1 MTVNWKTKRIIN
13 KAIEKKGIKMKTI
26 LLCLALLAPAAAPAQ
41 FKCTMPS
48 GVVTFNRLSPCP
60 ADAVKAE
67 PLERVPDAVQ
77 PQFKGEYRASAPLPP
92 APRAQAAPRPTAPAQ
107 PKERDIVSEAYG
119 VCGLLKAVGA
129 TTCTVEV
136 NVFSASYIDATLPT
150 TPRDAQGVCRK
161 ILVMSRAPGS
171 PFIGRGWQLKLFSP
185 LGSGTRPM
193 AQCTL

>member
-1 MTVNWKTKRIIN
+1 
-13 KAIEKKGIKMKTI
+13 MKSL
-26 LLCLALLAPAAAPAQ
+26 LLCLSLLVPGAVLAQ

-48 GVVTFNRLSPCP
+48 GVVIFNRLSPCP
-60 ADAVKAE
+60 ADAVRAE

-77 PQFKGEYRASAPLPP
+77 PQFKGEYRAPVPLPP
-92 APRAQAAPRPTAPAQ
+92 APRAIAAPRPSAAPEK
-107 PKERDIVSEAYG
+107 PKERDIVNEAYG
-119 VCGLLKAVGA
+119 VCALLKVVGA
-129 TTCTVEV
+129 TTCEVEV

-150 TPRDAQGVCRK
+150 TPGDAQGVCK
-161 ILVMSRAPGS
+161 HVLTMTRAPGS

>member
-1 MTVNWKTKRIIN
+1 
-13 KAIEKKGIKMKTI
+13 MKTI
-26 LLCLALLAPAAAPAQ
+26 LLCLALLAPAATLAQLAPAATLAQ

-48 GVVTFNRLSPCP
+48 GVVIFNRLSPCP
-60 ADAVKAE
+60 ADAVKTE

-77 PQFKGEYRASAPLPP
+77 PQFKGEYRAPATLPP
-92 APRAQAAPRPTAPAQ
+92 APRAMVVPRPPTPPEK
-107 PKERDIVSEAYG
+107 PKERDIMSEAYG
-119 VCGLLKAVGA
+119 VCALLKTVGA
-129 TTCTVEV
+129 TTCEVEV

-150 TPRDAQGVCRK
+150 TPGDAQGVCK
-161 ILVMSRAPGS
+161 QILVMTRAAGS

>member
-1 MTVNWKTKRIIN
+1 
-13 KAIEKKGIKMKTI
+13 MKTL
-26 LLCLALLAPAAAPAQ
+26 LLCLSLLVPGVVLAQ

-48 GVVTFNRLSPCP
+48 GVVIFNRLSPCP

-67 PLERVPDAVQ
+67 PLERVPDSVQ
-77 PQFKGEYRASAPLPP
+77 PQFKGEYRAPAPLPP
-92 APRAQAAPRPTAPAQ
+92 APRAIASPRPSVAPEK

-150 TPRDAQGVCRK
+150 TPRDAQGVCQQ

>member
-1 MTVNWKTKRIIN
+1 
-13 KAIEKKGIKMKTI
+13 MKTL
-26 LLCLALLAPAAAPAQ
+26 LLCLSLLVPGVVLAQ

-48 GVVTFNRLSPCP
+48 GVVIFNRLSPCP
-60 ADAVKAE
+60 ADAVKTE

-77 PQFKGEYRASAPLPP
+77 PQFKGEYRAPVPLSP
-92 APRAQAAPRPTAPAQ
+92 APRAQVMPPPTAPVGKSTE
-107 PKERDIVSEAYG
+107 PDIINHAYAL
-119 VCGLLKAVGA
+119 CTLLRVVGA

-150 TPRDAQGVCRK
+150 TPRDAQGVCKHAQTMTRK
-161 ILVMSRAPGS
+161 SGS